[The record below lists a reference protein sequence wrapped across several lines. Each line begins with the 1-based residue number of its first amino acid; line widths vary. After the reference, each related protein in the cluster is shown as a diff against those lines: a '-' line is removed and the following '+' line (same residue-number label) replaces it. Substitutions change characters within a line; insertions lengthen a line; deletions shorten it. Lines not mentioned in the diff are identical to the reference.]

1 MPFTDGCFLFIQWP
15 DSLNHA
21 DDERASGHLEEYVH
35 TIWGGR
41 FSFYPWLSGVFFCPP
56 VNHYLKCF
64 LPDSLVAA
72 GRTSVHQRR
81 DWGPPVCTCQQ
92 LRDRRRPAAETR
104 HHSWVRCR
112 PDSYG
117 SSLLPNLEKEKMDKS
132 RLLDYNYGSRYKKIF
147 SRWKNI
153 FTRYNQAI
161 FYVNMLFTSICLEF
175 VHIMRWQQHKHSN
188 VLTGKASS

>member
-1 MPFTDGCFLFIQWP
+1 MTLF
-15 DSLNHA
+15 
-21 DDERASGHLEEYVH
+21 ASVAVWNSVTYLCLIGPEVSASFMGDNAFYWCL
-35 TIWGGR
+35 
-41 FSFYPWLSGVFFCPP
+41 FSFYPVTRFSQSRRRRKSKWTSWRMCPHNMRWEILLLSVIEWGFFFCPP

-64 LPDSLVAA
+64 LPDSLMAA

-132 RLLDYNYGSRYKKIF
+132 RLLDYNV
-147 SRWKNI
+147 
-153 FTRYNQAI
+153 TRLSQ
-161 FYVNMLFTSICLEF
+161 
-175 VHIMRWQQHKHSN
+175 
-188 VLTGKASS
+188 

>member
-1 MPFTDGCFLFIQWP
+1 MPDWSRGVCIVHGGQCLLLMSVFFLSSDQILSITPTTKEQVDILKNVSTQYEVWDSTFIRDW
-15 DSLNHA
+15 
-21 DDERASGHLEEYVH
+21 V
-35 TIWGGR
+35 
-41 FSFYPWLSGVFFCPP
+41 GVFFCPP

-64 LPDSLVAA
+64 LPDSLMAA

-132 RLLDYNYGSRYKKIF
+132 RLLDYNV
-147 SRWKNI
+147 
-153 FTRYNQAI
+153 TRLSQ
-161 FYVNMLFTSICLEF
+161 
-175 VHIMRWQQHKHSN
+175 
-188 VLTGKASS
+188 